1 MTMNFEICT
10 ESIEGAMIAQKYKIK
25 RIELCSALS
34 VGGLTP
40 SIGLISNCVKNTA
53 VEVHVLIRPRPGN
66 FEYNSDEIAIMKTD
80 IFEAKR
86 VGASG
91 VVFGVLKADLTLS
104 EFNKEL
110 VAYAKS
116 LNLEVTFHRAFD
128 FIKDYKKGVEQIIE
142 LGFDRLLTAGLQKTA
157 EEGLEVIN
165 YLQANYG
172 KQIQIMAGSGVNSL
186 NALKMASSGI
196 NNLHFSAHK
205 TLNTNEL
212 FSMGAQHVIDEQKI
226 KTITMLF

>member
-1 MTMNFEICT
+1 
-10 ESIEGAMIAQKYKIK
+10 
-25 RIELCSALS
+25 
-34 VGGLTP
+34 
-40 SIGLISNCVKNTA
+40 
-53 VEVHVLIRPRPGN
+53 
-66 FEYNSDEIAIMKTD
+66 MKTD